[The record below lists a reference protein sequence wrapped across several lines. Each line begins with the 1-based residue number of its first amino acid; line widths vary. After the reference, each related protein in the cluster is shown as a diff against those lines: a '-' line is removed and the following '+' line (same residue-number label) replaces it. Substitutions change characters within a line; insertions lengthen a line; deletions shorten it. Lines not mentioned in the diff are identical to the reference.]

1 MIREL
6 NSYEVVS
13 TSNTKKTV
21 VATDIRAA
29 VNALVDTLDP
39 IVSARLTA
47 RNLSVDVPDANVRF
61 QTAILDE
68 AAEVAGCRAYPL
80 VHEVEANKEVIFT
93 AVPAEGY
100 QFVNWSR
107 GSEVLS
113 EDAEAVIEITPLTG
127 DEVIATITANF
138 III

>member
-13 TSNTKKTV
+13 TSSTKKTV
-21 VATDIRAA
+21 VATDIKAA

-61 QTAILDE
+61 QTAVADE
-68 AAEVAGCRAYPL
+68 TAAAAGCKAYPL

-93 AVPAEGY
+93 AVPADGY
-100 QFVNWSR
+100 QFVNWTR
-107 GSEVLS
+107 GAVVLS
-113 EDAEAVIEITPLTG
+113 EEAEAILPVTPLTG
-127 DEVIATITANF
+127 EETIATFTANF
-138 III
+138 VII

>member
-1 MIREL
+1 MMQSL
-6 NSYEVVS
+6 NAYEVIS
-13 TSNTKKTV
+13 TSETKKTV
-21 VATDIRAA
+21 VATDIKAA
-29 VNALVDTLDP
+29 VNSLVDTLDP

-47 RNLSVDVPDANVRF
+47 RGLSVDVPDANVRF
-61 QTAILDE
+61 QTAVLDADAE
-68 AAEVAGCRAYPL
+68 AAGCKAYPL
-80 VHEVEANKEVIFT
+80 VHEVAANTEVIFT
-93 AVPAEGY
+93 AVPVDGY

-107 GSEVLS
+107 GAVTLS